1 MRAVTL
7 VGVERLLQ
15 ESSFFGTRDG
25 EGDLQDLRLAILLE
39 DTYGVTLTD
48 DQISGLHL
56 LDLAS
61 LTDLLES
68 GRNA

>member
-15 ESSFFGTRDG
+15 ESSFFGTPDI
-25 EGDLQDLRLAILLE
+25 EGDLHDLRLAILLE